1 MGNNSETGTKKP
13 NQIEIDNFGKNEKV
27 DFDMNVFI
35 ITETNLKNLFK
46 KLIGKEN
53 EEINIDR
60 NLPFTHKN
68 YKGWNFIYLEK
79 NIDEDEDVTVLF
91 NFSFTKINEEKNRKE
106 NNKDVLII
114 NLSNINYAKNYLELI
129 INQNYKEE
137 YQPFILFLTN
147 EDNINGEQNNIR
159 NLIRNIA
166 EEKIKEEYKNDENLK
181 KKKLDNLIPNEYYM
195 LYNIFLCQYRENEL
209 NDLNIINNYLL
220 QFASC
225 YNEIGDYFSNNLEN
239 NNLSYN
245 FVNILC
251 VGRTCTGKSTFI
263 NTFFNERK
271 CPVGGRGLSKTKRIT
286 FYSDFSRQVRIYDTK
301 GFEGE
306 VTNSKIIE
314 LLQKLKVELVNCNKK
329 IHLILYFLEG
339 KTNFEEHEYK
349 VFNEI
354 LKYKTKVIFI
364 KTHCR
369 NNSKAIYDYEKEKLF
384 NNIRVIYKKLEE
396 ELYNNK
402 ISRQEINEI
411 RDLYINILLQIKN
424 ENNLILM
431 NLRKH
436 EDEDKENITKIFG
449 MKELYIE
456 IYKYLKPHIIK
467 LQNIEIIKPIFD
479 ESPQDINESN
489 NDFNTHPIYSII
501 KDNLFLGSYKTIRDI
516 LSLVK
521 SEKKWIISK
530 NCFYAALSGLDPIPF
545 VDIGTYY
552 LIEKNLKKELA
563 SLYHF
568 NLEENNFLNEEINN
582 EEEIKKNKE
591 RNDEKDNVHLK
602 GIIGCNSTK
611 TIVQGI
617 KVGKNIKEIVNDA
630 KYVNNLKNAIN
641 AFVNGCK
648 SSIIFISVGLIVG
661 GIFNVGLIIYEG
673 NLFSNDFENALKKD
687 GGNNYLESAA
697 KSYNKAIK
705 SFKDLAEINDDENI
719 IYE

>member
-35 ITETNLKNLFK
+35 ITETNIKNLFK

-114 NLSNINYAKNYLELI
+114 NLSNINSAQNYLKLI

-147 EDNINGEQNNIR
+147 EDNINGKQNNIR

-251 VGRTCTGKSTFI
+251 VGRTCAGKSTFI

-369 NNSKAIYDYEKEKLF
+369 NNSKEFYDDEKEKLI
-384 NNIRVIYKKLEE
+384 NNIRVMCNKLVE
-396 ELYNNK
+396 ELYKYK

-467 LQNIEIIKPIFD
+467 LQNIEK
-479 ESPQDINESN
+479 INPMTSR
-489 NDFNTHPIYSII
+489 
-501 KDNLFLGSYKTIRDI
+501 YK
-516 LSLVK
+516 
-521 SEKKWIISK
+521 
-530 NCFYAALSGLDPIPF
+530 
-545 VDIGTYY
+545 
-552 LIEKNLKKELA
+552 
-563 SLYHF
+563 
-568 NLEENNFLNEEINN
+568 
-582 EEEIKKNKE
+582 
-591 RNDEKDNVHLK
+591 
-602 GIIGCNSTK
+602 
-611 TIVQGI
+611 
-617 KVGKNIKEIVNDA
+617 
-630 KYVNNLKNAIN
+630 
-641 AFVNGCK
+641 
-648 SSIIFISVGLIVG
+648 
-661 GIFNVGLIIYEG
+661 
-673 NLFSNDFENALKKD
+673 
-687 GGNNYLESAA
+687 
-697 KSYNKAIK
+697 
-705 SFKDLAEINDDENI
+705 
-719 IYE
+719 